1 MFDIFSY
8 TFFQNAV
15 IGIMLVSIAS
25 AIIGTYVVCRRMV
38 FVTGGITHASFGGL
52 GLGFYAGLSP
62 ALTAGIFA
70 IASALGVEWL
80 STRQHVRED
89 SAIGVVWAL
98 GMALGTIFIFLTP
111 GYVPELSSFLFGNV
125 LTIGTA
131 DLIAFGAY
139 LAVLLA
145 VMALLFPAI
154 RSCAFDP
161 NFARTQGLPVYAINL
176 MMTVL
181 TSVCIVLTIR
191 LIGIMLVSIA
201 SAIIGTYVVCRRMV
215 FVTGGITHAS
225 FGGLGL
231 GFYAGLSPALTAGIF
246 AIASA
251 LGVEW
256 LSTRQHVREDSAIG
270 VVWALGMALGTI

>member
-191 LIGIMLVSIA
+191 LIGIDRKS
-201 SAIIGTYVVCRRMV
+201 VV
-215 FVTGGITHAS
+215 
-225 FGGLGL
+225 
-231 GFYAGLSPALTAGIF
+231 
-246 AIASA
+246 
-251 LGVEW
+251 
-256 LSTRQHVREDSAIG
+256 
-270 VVWALGMALGTI
+270 

>member
-89 SAIGVVWAL
+89 SAAIS
-98 GMALGTIFIFLTP
+98 MPIRI
-111 GYVPELSSFLFGNV
+111 
-125 LTIGTA
+125 
-131 DLIAFGAY
+131 
-139 LAVLLA
+139 
-145 VMALLFPAI
+145 PA
-154 RSCAFDP
+154 AP
-161 NFARTQGLPVYAINL
+161 
-176 MMTVL
+176 
-181 TSVCIVLTIR
+181 
-191 LIGIMLVSIA
+191 
-201 SAIIGTYVVCRRMV
+201 
-215 FVTGGITHAS
+215 
-225 FGGLGL
+225 
-231 GFYAGLSPALTAGIF
+231 
-246 AIASA
+246 
-251 LGVEW
+251 
-256 LSTRQHVREDSAIG
+256 
-270 VVWALGMALGTI
+270 

>member
-8 TFFQNAV
+8 SFFQNALL
-15 IGIMLVSIAS
+15 GIVLVSVAS

-52 GLGFYAGLSP
+52 GLGFYAGFSP
-62 ALTAGIFA
+62 VLTAGVFA

-125 LTIGTA
+125 LTISRA
-131 DLIAFGAY
+131 DLVAFGVY

-145 VMALLFPAI
+145 VMAFLFPVI

-161 NFARTQGLPVYAINL
+161 SFALTQGLPVRGVNL

-191 LIGIMLVSIA
+191 LIGIMLLMSLFTMPQMIAELRTHRLLPLMCWSVAVSL
-201 SAIIGTYVVCRRMV
+201 VC
-215 FVTGGITHAS
+215 S
-225 FGGLGL
+225 
-231 GFYAGLSPALTAGIF
+231 LS
-246 AIASA
+246 
-251 LGVEW
+251 
-256 LSTRQHVREDSAIG
+256 
-270 VVWALGMALGTI
+270 GMALSVALSVPVSATIVVLLIVCYAVARFCSQVRSLCNKKAKSSL

>member
-8 TFFQNAV
+8 SFFQNAV
-15 IGIMLVSIAS
+15 LGIVLVSVAS

-62 ALTAGIFA
+62 ALTAGVFA

-125 LTIGTA
+125 LTISRA
-131 DLIAFGAY
+131 DLVAFGVY
-139 LAVLLA
+139 LAVLLV
-145 VMALLFPAI
+145 VMAVLFPAI

-161 NFARTQGLPVYAINL
+161 NFARTQGLPVRGINL

-191 LIGIMLVSIA
+191 LIGIMLLMSLFTMPQMVAELRTHRLLPLMGWSVAVSLVCSLTGVA
-201 SAIIGTYVVCRRMV
+201 LSVALSVPVSATIVVLLIVCYALARVCALVRRLCNKK
-215 FVTGGITHAS
+215 AKPS
-225 FGGLGL
+225 L
-231 GFYAGLSPALTAGIF
+231 
-246 AIASA
+246 
-251 LGVEW
+251 
-256 LSTRQHVREDSAIG
+256 
-270 VVWALGMALGTI
+270 

>member
-131 DLIAFGAY
+131 DLIAFG
-139 LAVLLA
+139 LAPAFLLWQWQLESLGRFGVVFIAVILGLFCFSTFIGILFYGVLSAGFTSLRMPIHLQWA
-145 VMALLFPAI
+145 VM
-154 RSCAFDP
+154 
-161 NFARTQGLPVYAINL
+161 GL
-176 MMTVL
+176 
-181 TSVCIVLTIR
+181 
-191 LIGIMLVSIA
+191 IMLFA
-201 SAIIGTYVVCRRMV
+201 
-215 FVTGGITHAS
+215 
-225 FGGLGL
+225 
-231 GFYAGLSPALTAGIF
+231 LSLDVLKGK
-246 AIASA
+246 
-251 LGVEW
+251 GVKLW
-256 LSTRQHVREDSAIG
+256 KRK
-270 VVWALGMALGTI
+270 

>member
-191 LIGIMLVSIA
+191 LIGIMLLMSLFTMPQMIAELRTHRLLPLMCWSVVISLACSLGGVLLSVVLLVPVSA
-201 SAIIGTYVVCRRMV
+201 SIVLLLII
-215 FVTGGITHAS
+215 
-225 FGGLGL
+225 L
-231 GFYAGLSPALTAGIF
+231 YAVARIGARLSRLCNKTEQ
-246 AIASA
+246 SS
-251 LGVEW
+251 L
-256 LSTRQHVREDSAIG
+256 
-270 VVWALGMALGTI
+270 

>member
-1 MFDIFSY
+1 MANVKTNKHIMFDIFSY

-52 GLGFYAGLSP
+52 GL
-62 ALTAGIFA
+62 GIFA

-191 LIGIMLVSIA
+191 LIGIMLLMSLFTMPQMIAELRTHRLLPLMCWLGGVLLSVVLSVPVSA
-201 SAIIGTYVVCRRMV
+201 SIVLLLIILYAVARIGAR
-215 FVTGGITHAS
+215 
-225 FGGLGL
+225 LGHL
-231 GFYAGLSPALTAGIF
+231 CNKTEQSSL
-246 AIASA
+246 
-251 LGVEW
+251 
-256 LSTRQHVREDSAIG
+256 
-270 VVWALGMALGTI
+270 

>member
-131 DLIAFGAY
+131 DLIAFGVY

-181 TSVCIVLTIR
+181 TSV
-191 LIGIMLVSIA
+191 
-201 SAIIGTYVVCRRMV
+201 
-215 FVTGGITHAS
+215 
-225 FGGLGL
+225 
-231 GFYAGLSPALTAGIF
+231 
-246 AIASA
+246 
-251 LGVEW
+251 
-256 LSTRQHVREDSAIG
+256 
-270 VVWALGMALGTI
+270 